1 MRLLAVVDFQKDFV
15 DGSLGFPEANKL
27 DDIIT
32 KKIEEYEAS
41 GGQVVYTL
49 DTHHD
54 NYRNTQEGKRLPI
67 PHCIRGTEGWELYGK
82 VGTHFSTESVR
93 FEKPTFPSALFMN
106 WLMVQAEQGTV
117 YTSVEL
123 CGLVSN
129 ICVLSNAVMA
139 KAALPEAEI
148 IVDARACL
156 GPDRKLHEEALDVME
171 GLQITVKNRE

>member
-27 DDIIT
+27 DDIIA

-67 PHCIRGTEGWELYGK
+67 PHCIRGTEGWELY
-82 VGTHFSTESVR
+82 
-93 FEKPTFPSALFMN
+93 
-106 WLMVQAEQGTV
+106 
-117 YTSVEL
+117 
-123 CGLVSN
+123 
-129 ICVLSNAVMA
+129 
-139 KAALPEAEI
+139 
-148 IVDARACL
+148 
-156 GPDRKLHEEALDVME
+156 
-171 GLQITVKNRE
+171 